1 MKRVKLVIAYDGT
14 NYCGWQTQPN
24 GMTIEELLNQH
35 LSALL
40 KEDIQVIG
48 ASRTDS
54 GVHALGNIAV
64 FDTNTRIPAE
74 KIAFALNQRLPAD
87 VVVQSSC
94 EVPVDFHPR
103 KCNSRK
109 TYEYRILNRKIPMPR
124 ERFNSL
130 FYYMPLDVDRMKKA
144 AEYFIGEHDFV
155 SFCSTRNQAEDT
167 VRTIYSLTLEKQDDM
182 IVLRI
187 CGNGFLYNMVRII
200 VGTLLRVGT
209 GYYTPEYVGEI
220 LDARDRSFAGP
231 KAPAHGLTLVSIE
244 EEAELP
250 AVTYETNKWM
260 EYEVVQKHIATE
272 GYATIILKR
281 CVEQDIERTLI
292 RLCKK
297 VTRNGAKNVY
307 VKDMTGYLKE
317 KSKLGYFI
325 FSRVS
330 EHAPKLMGDGWLET
344 EDILMNQSLGNQNEV
359 ETEE

>member
-1 MKRVKLVIAYDGT
+1 MKRVKLIVAYDGT

-24 GMTIEELLNQH
+24 GMTIEELLNKQ

-40 KEDIQVIG
+40 KEEIQVIG

-74 KIAFALNQRLPAD
+74 KIALALNQRLPAD

-94 EVPVDFHPR
+94 EVEQNWHPR
-103 KCNSRK
+103 KCNTRK

-130 FYYMPLDVDRMKKA
+130 FHYMPLDLDKMKKA
-144 AEYFIGEHDFV
+144 AQYFVGEHDFV
-155 SFCSTRNQAEDT
+155 SFCSARNQAEDT
-167 VRTIYSLTLEKQDDM
+167 VRTIYSLTLEKEGDM

-209 GYYTPEYVGEI
+209 GLYTPEHIGEI

-244 EEAELP
+244 EETKLP
-250 AVTYETNKWM
+250 AMIHEINKWM
-260 EYEVVQKHIATE
+260 EYELVQEHIVTN
-272 GYATIILKR
+272 GYATIVLHR
-281 CVEQDIERTLI
+281 CVEQDIERTII
-292 RLCKK
+292 RLCKTA
-297 VTRNGAKNVY
+297 TRNGAKKVY
-307 VKDMTGYLKE
+307 VKDKTGTVKAG
-317 KSKLGYFI
+317 SILGYFT
-325 FSRVS
+325 FSKS
-330 EHAPKLMGDGWLET
+330 EQEEWLET
-344 EDILMNQSLGNQNEV
+344 EDSLLNQS
-359 ETEE
+359 EE